1 MSAPTTTRP
10 ERGQELDLRVD
21 TLAYGGNGVARLEG
35 YVVFVNGAV
44 PATGCARSSP
54 SASAATRRPGRSR
67 SSSRRPSA
75 SSRSRPAIPGRPWQ
89 VLPYERQLEV
99 KAEQVGDA
107 LRRIGRLEGFE
118 QEPIVPAEEG
128 WRYRNKV
135 EYSFG
140 TGDGRC
146 PRVRLPQA
154 GLVGGDRPRRGRP
167 ARVRGGQRLR
177 RRVVGWARDRG
188 LGAYDRRSQE
198 GFLRN
203 LVIREGRRT
212 GDLQLRLVT
221 SEQLPEAFDETRS
234 RRPCPAPAS
243 SGRGSSAWA
252 RRPPAARP
260 TTSPARRSCARS
272 SPASSTGSRPRR
284 SSRPTR

>member
-21 TLAYGGNGVARLEG
+21 ALAYGGNGVARLEG

-44 PATGCARSSP
+44 PGDRVRAVVTKRKRGYAEARTLEILEPSP
-54 SASAATRRPGRSR
+54 ERIEPVAPGH
-67 SSSRRPSA
+67 
-75 SSRSRPAIPGRPWQ
+75 PGTPWQ

-140 TGDGRC
+140 TGDDG
-146 PRVRLPQA
+146 A
-154 GLVGGDRPRRGRP
+154 LVCGFHKPGSWEEIVHVEDDLL
-167 ARVRGGQRLR
+167 ASEAVNVLR
-177 RRVVGWARDRG
+177 RRVVDWARDRG

-198 GFLRN
+198 ASCA
-203 LVIREGRRT
+203 
-212 GDLQLRLVT
+212 T
-221 SEQLPEAFDETRS
+221 SSSARAG
-234 RRPCPAPAS
+234 APA
-243 SGRGSSAWA
+243 
-252 RRPPAARP
+252 
-260 TTSPARRSCARS
+260 TCSCAW
-272 SPASSTGSRPRR
+272 SPASSRPRR
-284 SSRPTR
+284 STRPRSRRPSRRRRLLDADPRRGRDDRRRRDRPPHRRAAAARGARRPRVPDLARGVLPDEHR